1 MTNMS
6 MSARGDTTRPTIST
20 PAVRRLAVGSV
31 AALSLCA
38 QGCLSY
44 EWAHQIQWDS
54 RDQILT
60 SEASQVKLRA
70 AQTRSFDT
78 TDRTQVLRA
87 AVFTLQDLD
96 FQVEVLDEELGI
108 VSGKKFVAIERP
120 KLTYDPTYHLYSDTG
135 LMLFT
140 REYRRWGPFWHRS
153 DLVRV
158 TVTVRKRNEA
168 QLIVRA
174 SAQFYLRPVEE
185 PGPYQVFF
193 RTLEQSLF
201 LEGQMVE

>member
-1 MTNMS
+1 MTILPMR
-6 MSARGDTTRPTIST
+6 ARRDTTRPTIST
-20 PAVRRLAVGSV
+20 PAVRHLAMGSV
-31 AALSLCA
+31 VALSLFA

-44 EWAHQIQWDS
+44 EWAQQIQSDS
-54 RDQILT
+54 HDQVLA

-87 AVFTLQDLD
+87 AVFALQDLD
-96 FQVEVLDEELGI
+96 FQIEVLDEDLGI
-108 VSGKKFVAIERP
+108 LSGKKFVAIERP
-120 KLTYDPTYHLYSDTG
+120 KLIYDPTYHLYDDTG
-135 LMLFT
+135 LLLFT
-140 REYRRWGPFWHRS
+140 RQYRSWGPFWHRS
-153 DLVRV
+153 DLVRM

-185 PGPYQVFF
+185 PGPYQMFF

-201 LEGQMVE
+201 LEGQVVE